1 MRNISDTLTRLA
13 ALRAAAPG
21 GHEDPV
27 PGTFDTLVGFG
38 TNPGALKAKYHVPAG
53 LRPNAP
59 LVVVLHGCT
68 QDAAGYDHGSGWT
81 TLADQAGFAVLYPE
95 QKRANNPNLCFNWFM
110 PEDTRR
116 GGGEACSISDMIG
129 AMILEHD
136 LDPARVYITGLSAGG
151 AMTAVML
158 ATYPELFAG
167 GAIIAG
173 LPFGSA
179 RSMPEAL
186 DRMRGHGGP
195 DAAALGAL
203 ATRASEGH
211 DGPWPTVSIW
221 HGTADFTV
229 APANMELIAAQ
240 WRELHGTD
248 AAPDSVETTG
258 NHTRTLWRGGDGRVA
273 IELHEIS
280 GMGHGTPIDPGG
292 AEGLGHAMPH
302 MLDVG
307 VDSTALIA
315 RSWGLADTGWKHAA
329 GRLLNAIVPPAPRPM
344 APEPAAPMAA
354 AGGVQKIIEDALR
367 TAGLMR

>member
-1 MRNISDTLTRLA
+1 MRSISDTLTRLA
-13 ALRAAAPG
+13 ALRAAAPVTG
-21 GHEDPV
+21 DDSV
-27 PGTFDTLVGFG
+27 PGTLDTLVGFG
-38 TNPGALKAKYHVPAG
+38 TNPGALKAKYPVPAG
-53 LRPNAP
+53 LRPKAP

-68 QDAAGYDHGSGWT
+68 QNAAGYDRGSGWT
-81 TLADQAGFAVLYPE
+81 TMADRAGFAVLYPE

-116 GGGEACSISDMIG
+116 GGGEACSISQMIG

-179 RSMPEAL
+179 RSMSEAL

-195 DAAALGAL
+195 GAAALGAL
-203 ATRASEGH
+203 VTQAADGH
-211 DGPWPTVSIW
+211 DGPWPTISIW
-221 HGTADFTV
+221 HGTADHTV
-229 APANMELIAAQ
+229 APANMDLIAAQ
-240 WRELHGTD
+240 WRGLHGAG
-248 AAPDSVETTG
+248 AAPDSVETIG
-258 NHTRTLWRGGDGRVA
+258 NHTRTTWRGSHGRAA
-273 IELHEIS
+273 IELHEIA
-280 GMGHGTPIDPGG
+280 GMGHGTPIDPAGPDR
-292 AEGLGHAMPH
+292 LGHAMAH

-307 VDSTALIA
+307 VASTAMIA
-315 RSWGLADTGWKHAA
+315 SSWGLEPGWAKATA
-329 GRLLNAIVPPAPRPM
+329 GRLLRAIVPPT
-344 APEPAAPMAA
+344 PEPVAPSPLNSLP

>member
-1 MRNISDTLTRLA
+1 MRNISDTLARLA

-21 GHEDPV
+21 AGSEAIPSV
-27 PGTFDTLVGFG
+27 LDTLEGFG
-38 TNPGALKAKYHVPAG
+38 TNPGALLAKYHVPAG
-53 LRPNAP
+53 LGPQAP

-68 QDAAGYDHGSGWT
+68 QNAAGYDHGSGWSA
-81 TLADQAGFAVLYPE
+81 LADRAGFAVLFPE

-110 PEDTRR
+110 PEDTKR
-116 GGGEACSISDMIG
+116 GGGEACSISEMIG
-129 AMILEHD
+129 AMLLEHD

-195 DAAALGAL
+195 DGKALAALV
-203 ATRASEGH
+203 REASGH

-221 HGTADFTV
+221 HGTADHTV
-229 APANMELIAAQ
+229 APANMDLIAAQ
-240 WRELHGTD
+240 WHGLHGTG
-248 AAPDSVETTG
+248 AAPHGVEKTG
-258 NHTRTLWRGGDGRVA
+258 NHTRSIWRGGAGGVA
-273 IELHEIS
+273 IERHEIA
-280 GMGHGTPIDPGG
+280 GMGHGTPIDPNGPD
-292 AEGLGHAMPH
+292 GLGHAMPH
-302 MLDVG
+302 MLDIG
-307 VDSTALIA
+307 VSSTALIA
-315 RSWGLADTGWKHAA
+315 RSWGIADTGLAQTA
-329 GRLLNAIVPPAPRPM
+329 GRLLRMIVPA
-344 APEPAAPMAA
+344 AAAPVAA
-354 AGGVQKIIEDALR
+354 EPQGTMQRAGGVQKIIEDALR